1 MKVKELIKLLMSM
14 DEEAEVLLS
23 SDSEGNNIAPIMESY
38 SSGNFEDVKGY
49 SSFYECEDKKGEYII
64 LYPCL

>member
-1 MKVKELIKLLMSM
+1 MKTKDLIKLLMTM
-14 DEEAEVLLS
+14 PDDTEVLLS

-38 SSGNFEDVKGY
+38 STGKFENKDE
-49 SSFYECEDKKGEYII
+49 SFYECEDKEGDYII